1 MIDAHHLAR
10 GFRLLGLSLMLG
22 SFLQFGCAGC
32 GDEVDPQGQDDMDV
46 VDMTTPPDLAD
57 ELDMSPPVQDMDPV
71 VEDMDAQDMRRP
83 PRNDMPISMFDFGTP
98 DMEVVPFT
106 ITSVVPP
113 SGPLEGDT
121 LVRVNGTALE
131 EGTRVLLGGIEME
144 VDVLGG
150 VLIGRTPPGTIPG
163 PVSLKAISPD
173 GEVADLEDAY
183 TYTTTLRID
192 EVSPSLVPTTGGVEV
207 ELRGAGFGDRAAVS
221 FSGTDALR
229 VEVIDDTLLRVVT
242 PPRPRGLADI
252 RLTTPDG
259 SLVLQDAITYF
270 EPLSIESIIPAAGD
284 PAGGDAVVISGKGFE
299 TGTRVFF
306 DGQPVTVNEVRAQAG
321 TITITT
327 PAHPAGSV
335 DVSVQN
341 SRETALALDGFTYL
355 ADNSPALFAVN
366 PAFGPEAGGQEV
378 FVTGYG
384 LDAPGL
390 EILFDASSA
399 MILDSGPTFARVQTP
414 AHAPGAVDVI
424 MRDGNSELARLTA
437 AYDYRPSLEIDAVSP
452 NTGGVDGGLQVT
464 LTGENIGQAERVWFG
479 GLRATIEDRPGDDSL
494 VVVTPAHT
502 AGVVNVRAERAGIEA
517 SALDAFTYTE
527 PLEVW
532 GFAPTRGAVAG
543 QTYVEVRGAGFLG
556 ALEASL
562 GATRAPIVRRIDRN
576 NLYLYTPPGAPGEVS
591 LSVRGPQGEDVA
603 PYPYLYFNPATRF
616 GGASGDG
623 VAGSVNVSVFATG
636 GAPIEDAFVML
647 STRPDT
653 RYQGMTDINGQL
665 TLSGPEVLG
674 SQTVTATAAGY
685 STTTVTAVDAENITI
700 FLSQLNPRPG
710 SGAGDPPPF
719 GIIRGQVTS
728 LGKLADPNDQSSYD
742 MAIVGT
748 TSPYLFG
755 GNPNPGEGSVVIGQG
770 DYEIVSRI
778 GDLSVVALCGVY
790 NETTETF
797 DPQFMAVERYLVISD
812 QNTYDVNLLCDIPLD
827 QSLDVKLVNP
837 IYNPEGPDNNV
848 VEVYWDFGFEGY
860 FSAPVRGQGLS
871 DIIDVPR
878 LPALQGELADVSFTV
893 VGGSYTGFFS
903 PYTET
908 SIEDVTDTAQV
919 LALPPLLDVPEPL
932 SPLPGG
938 VIVNREIRWEAR
950 GPYFPDMS
958 IVILRNSEGIP
969 VWTFT
974 VPGTQTSVR
983 VPEFPD
989 FSGLPVEQRPN
1000 PYAQDQLFLTIT
1012 SVRIPQFSYD
1022 TFTYED
1028 FSGARWE
1035 AFSLSR
1041 WAVQFPTP

>member
-1 MIDAHHLAR
+1 MTDAHHLATR
-10 GFRLLGLSLMLG
+10 GLRLLGLSLLLG
-22 SFLQFGCAGC
+22 AVLFSGCSGC
-32 GDEVDPQGQDDMDV
+32 GDELDPPSQDEMGDSGNPSDMPGLP
-46 VDMTTPPDLAD
+46 DMPPSTEDMP
-57 ELDMSPPVQDMDPV
+57 LDP
-71 VEDMDAQDMRRP
+71 EDMDGMDMQRP
-83 PRNDMPISMFDFGTP
+83 PRKDMPISMFDFGTP
-98 DMEVVPFT
+98 DMAEIPFT
-106 ITSVVPP
+106 VSAVVPP
-113 SGPLEGDT
+113 SGPLAGDT
-121 LVRVNGTALE
+121 LVRINGTALE
-131 EGTRVLLGGIEME
+131 EGTRVFLGGVEME
-144 VDVLGG
+144 VEVLGG
-150 VLIGRTPPGTIPG
+150 VLIGRTPPGSAPG
-163 PVSLKAISPD
+163 PVSLKAVSPD
-173 GEVADLEDAY
+173 GDVADLEDAY

-192 EVSPSLVPTTGGVEV
+192 EISPAMVPTTGGVEV
-207 ELRGAGFGDRAAVS
+207 VVRGAGFGERAAIS

-229 VEVIDDTLLRVVT
+229 VEFVEDTLLRVIT
-242 PPRPRGLADI
+242 PPRPRGPADV

-259 SLVLQDAITYF
+259 SLVLEDAITYF
-270 EPLSIESIIPAAGD
+270 EPLSIERITPAAGLT
-284 PAGGDAVVISGKGFE
+284 AGGDSVVIKGKGFE
-299 TGTRVFF
+299 TGSKVFF
-306 DGQPVTVNEVRAQAG
+306 DGEPVAVGAVSAQAG

-327 PAHPAGSV
+327 PAHAPGSV

-341 SRETALALDGFTYL
+341 SRETALRLDGFTYL
-355 ADNSPALFAVN
+355 ANTSPTLLSVD

-384 LDAPGL
+384 FDAPGV
-390 EILFDASSA
+390 EVLFGASSA
-399 MILDSGPTFARVQTP
+399 MILEAAPTYARVQTP
-414 AHAPGAVDVI
+414 ARAPGAVDVV
-424 MRDGNSELARLTA
+424 MRDGSGELARLSN
-437 AYDYRPSLEIDAVSP
+437 AYEYRPALAIDSVSP
-452 NTGGVDGGLQVT
+452 DMGGVEGGLSVT
-464 LTGENIGQAERVWFG
+464 LTGQNIGQAERVWFG
-479 GLRATIEDRPGDDSL
+479 GLRATIADRPGTNSL
-494 VVVTPAHT
+494 IVTTPAHT
-502 AGVVNVRAERAGIEA
+502 AGAVAVRAERAGIEA
-517 SALDAFTYTE
+517 TLEDAFTYTE

-532 GFAPTRGAVAG
+532 GFTPTRGAVAG
-543 QTYVEVRGAGFLG
+543 QTYVEVRGRGFLG

-562 GATRAPIVRRIDRN
+562 GARRAPLVRRIDRN
-576 NLYLYTPPGAPGEVS
+576 NLYLYTPAGAPGEVS
-591 LSVRGPQGEDVA
+591 LTVRGPQGEDVA
-603 PYPYLYFNPATRF
+603 PYPFLYFNPATRF

-623 VAGSVNVSVFATG
+623 VTGSVNVSVFATG
-636 GAPIEDAFVML
+636 GAPIENAFVML

-653 RYQGMTDINGQL
+653 RYQGMTDVNGQL
-665 TLSGPEVLG
+665 TLSGPDVLG

-685 STTTVTAVDAENITI
+685 SSTTVTAVDAENVTI

-719 GIIRGQVTS
+719 GIIRGTVTS
-728 LGKLADPNDQSSYD
+728 LGKLADPNDQSTYD

-748 TSPYLFG
+748 TSPYLYG

-778 GDLSVVALCGVY
+778 GDLSVVALCGVF

-797 DPQFMAVERYLVISD
+797 DPQFMAVERYLVVSD
-812 QNTYDVNLLCDIPLD
+812 QNTYDVDLLCDIPLD
-827 QSLDVKLVNP
+827 KSLDVKLVNP

-860 FSAPVRGQGLS
+860 FPSPVRGQGLS
-871 DIIDVPR
+871 DIINVPR
-878 LPALQGELADVSFTV
+878 LPSLAGDLADVSFTV
-893 VGGSYTGFFS
+893 VGGSYTGLFS

-919 LALPPLLDVPEPL
+919 LSLPPLLDVPEPL

-958 IVILRNSEGIP
+958 VVTLRNAEGIP

-1000 PYAQDQLFLTIT
+1000 PYTQNQLFLTIT

-1022 TFTYED
+1022 SFTYED
-1028 FSGARWE
+1028 FGGARWE